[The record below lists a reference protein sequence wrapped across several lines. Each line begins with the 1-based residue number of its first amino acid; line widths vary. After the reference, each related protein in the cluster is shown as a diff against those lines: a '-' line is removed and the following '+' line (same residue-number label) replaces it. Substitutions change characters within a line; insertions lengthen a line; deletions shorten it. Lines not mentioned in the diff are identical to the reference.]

1 MTNLFGVAADDRGA
15 LCYFSYSVG
24 GGMRQFSGFSYQ
36 VSRMDDGRIEIL
48 INEDFP
54 DRKRIITSDPTV
66 FTELQAIIDEHNMT
80 SYKGNYERSFQTLD
94 AGSWH
99 FDLRYEYGF
108 SVSATGITRYPR
120 GGAAAFKALREY
132 FKKWEEIPGEVD
144 SIVSFNYTCGKEKKD
159 RISYNVSSDDT
170 GVTMHLVNETY
181 EFDEK
186 FKPNLSIFEKIRKC
200 LTVYNMDTP
209 DAHTYYNKKE
219 PGQWSFNVKYASGEA
234 LSLKGSY
241 GDFKGGFIDALE
253 SIFQD
258 WIPVTGKMTRFRFDW
273 QPDYHGRV
281 CYYVNAS
288 TEPPTIYF
296 HKGSGYEYSTPM
308 PMGAEDLARLRQFVA
323 AMKVDNTYE
332 DSTPEEGKGHWYLT
346 INFDSGDI
354 LGINGRISNPRTEEE
369 MKICD
374 PIHNF
379 FKPIIAKLE
388 QQMKE
393 QEALLKETVSTE
405 NEKDDSGR
413 NREQSSKSATRKW
426 WQFWK

>member
-388 QQMKE
+388 LQRKE
-393 QEALLKETVSTE
+393 HEALLKETALTDTD
-405 NEKDDSGR
+405 KDESDGQ
-413 NREQSSKSATRKW
+413 REQSSKSATRKW

>member
-80 SYKGNYERSFQTLD
+80 TYKGNYERSFQTLD

-388 QQMKE
+388 LQRKE
-393 QEALLKETVSTE
+393 HEALLKETALTDTD
-405 NEKDDSGR
+405 KDESDGQ
-413 NREQSSKSATRKW
+413 REQSSKSATRKW

>member
-1 MTNLFGVAADDRGA
+1 MTNLFGTAADDRGA
-15 LCYFSYSVG
+15 LRYFSYSVG

-36 VSRMDDGRIEIL
+36 VSYMDDGRIEIL

-54 DRKRIITSDPTV
+54 DQKRIITSDPTV